1 MHHDAVVKMDNITM
15 EFPGV
20 KALDD
25 VSFETRKGEVHV
37 LLGENGAGKSTL
49 MKILTGVYK
58 QTAGKMSLKGE
69 PYEISGIKDAE
80 AKGISMIF
88 QELNL
93 VPYLTVAE
101 NIFLGREPRIGI
113 HINWK
118 EMNREAQSLLDHLGV
133 QISARAVI
141 KTLTIAQQ
149 QMVEIAKALSYR
161 PDVIVMD
168 EPTSSLTDREIEEL
182 FKTIRDLKSK
192 GVCIIYISHRM
203 EELLEIG
210 DRVTVLRDGHYVG
223 TVNVQDTTIDEL
235 IQMMVGRTL
244 DEKFPKEF
252 AEIGEEAIRVSHL
265 SQGKRLKDISF
276 CARKGEVVGFAGL
289 MGAGRT
295 ELMRA
300 IFGADAIDAGE
311 IYINDKKVNIKSPK
325 DAIKNNIGFL
335 TEDRKNQGLILKL
348 DVKQNVTLPNLE
360 KITKNTVICFKEEKA
375 ICERLVEDLSI
386 KTPSLLQKIKF
397 LSGGNQ
403 QKVVL
408 AKWLATQ
415 SKILIIDE
423 PTRGIDVGAKVEIYK
438 LINKLTK
445 AGHTVLMVSSE
456 LPEILGMSDRVYVM
470 HEGKITGE
478 LTRQEAT
485 QEKILH
491 YATGGESFE

>member
-1 MHHDAVVKMDNITM
+1 MQGEIVVQMNNITM

-20 KALDD
+20 RALDN

-58 QTAGKMSLKGE
+58 QTDGKIFLKGQ
-69 PYEISGIKDAE
+69 PYEIKSIKDAE
-80 AKGISMIF
+80 EKGISMIF

-93 VPYLTVAE
+93 VPFLSVAE

-113 HINWK
+113 QIDWK
-118 EMNREAQSLLDHLGV
+118 KVNRDAQTLLDNLGV
-133 QISARAVI
+133 KING
-141 KTLTIAQQ
+141 KTIVKNLTIAQQ
-149 QMVEIAKALSYR
+149 QMVEISKALSYN

-168 EPTSSLTDREIEEL
+168 EPTSSLTEREIQEL
-182 FKTIRDLKSK
+182 FKTIRDLKNK
-192 GVCIIYISHRM
+192 GVCIVYISHRM

-210 DRVTVLRDGHYVG
+210 DRVTVLRDGQYVG
-223 TVNVQDTTIDEL
+223 TVNVKETSIDGL

-244 DEKFPKEF
+244 NEKFPKEC
-252 AEIGEEAIRVSHL
+252 APVGAKSLEVRNL
-265 SQGKRLKDISF
+265 NQGKRLKNVSF
-276 CARKGEVVGFAGL
+276 HVNKGEVVGFAGL

-300 IFGADAIDAGE
+300 IFGADPVDSGE
-311 IYINDKKVNIKSPK
+311 IFVNGEKVTIKSPK
-325 DAIKNNIGFL
+325 DAIKNRIGFL
-335 TEDRKNQGLILKL
+335 TEDRKHQGLVLKL
-348 DVKQNVTLPNLE
+348 DVKQNITLSNLE
-360 KITKNTVICFKEEKA
+360 KITKNTAISFSEEKEL
-375 ICERLVEDLSI
+375 CDQLVKDLNI
-386 KTPSLLQKIKF
+386 KTPALHQKVKF

-408 AKWLATQ
+408 AKWIATQ
-415 SKILIIDE
+415 SDILIIDE

-438 LINKLTK
+438 LMNELTK
-445 AGHTVLMVSSE
+445 QGATVIMVSSE
-456 LPEILGMSDRVYVM
+456 LPEVLGMSDRIYIM

-485 QEKILH
+485 QEKVLH
-491 YATGGESFE
+491 FATGGNKK